1 MSSGADYFLK
11 KTLGEDF
18 MESLHKVELWKP
30 GTKSTL
36 DHEEIRTALQIVPR
50 TIMSLLIRELIPM
63 SIGETKEIP
72 IFVGGDAKMRATK
85 HERDVYSGEI
95 EQDNKKIS
103 EFKFRSIPG
112 VGLVIMTAFE
122 LYDMENLINAQSTP
136 SVTPQASLPSTP
148 DQNDPQLV
156 LSIAKVQALIDEKLA
171 LHSLIG
177 QVVDRKIEHKNAVHN
192 LLLMKLTEEIQK
204 AKIQADSARIIAY
217 NAQQEITKKKQQISD
232 VTKIAK
238 APGNAGANEY
248 LRGMA
253 NGLEVANATVN
264 EKEPEFVESTNKKK
278 RPLAEFLEK
287 REKKKEYEVHLSKG
301 ETVDCP
307 DCGKNIFD
315 GKLFSGCVCL
325 GDDMER
331 KVYIKKSEE
340 GIKVRFSK
348 GWDQENIEMLLEVL
362 RKKHG

>member
-18 MESLHKVELWKP
+18 FESLSKVELWKP

-50 TIMSLLIRELIPM
+50 TVISLLIRELSPM
-63 SIGETKEIP
+63 NIGETKEIVLE
-72 IFVGGDAKMRATK
+72 VGSSSALDAKMRVTK

-95 EQDNKKIS
+95 EQDNKKIA

-122 LYDMENLINAQSTP
+122 LYDMENLINSSNTP
-136 SVTPQASLPSTP
+136 RPNPAIPPQMPIPLASQVTEEMGL
-148 DQNDPQLV
+148 
-156 LSIAKVQALIDEKLA
+156 KVQKLIDERMA
-171 LHSLIG
+171 LHDLVSK
-177 QVVDRKIEHKNAVHN
+177 VVDKRMTEKDAIKDI
-192 LLLMKLTEEIQK
+192 MMMRLTEELHKQK
-204 AKIQADSARIIAY
+204 
-217 NAQQEITKKKQQISD
+217 EQISNLAAISKQSAHSD
-232 VTKIAK
+232 
-238 APGNAGANEY
+238 EY

-253 NGLEVANATVN
+253 NGVEVINATVHN
-264 EKEPEFVESTNKKK
+264 KEPKFIDPPKKK
-278 RPLAEFLEK
+278 RPLTEFLEK
-287 REKKKEYEVHLSKG
+287 RKKKEYEVHLSKG
-301 ETVDCP
+301 ETVSCP

-315 GKLFSGCVCL
+315 GQLFSGCICL
-325 GDDMER
+325 GQDMER
-331 KVYIKKSEE
+331 KIFIKKSED

-362 RKKHG
+362 RRKHG